1 MRAMP
6 TVLVVDD
13 DTWFADEY
21 SRPLQD
27 AGYLVV
33 RAGNALEALE
43 RLDETAVAAVVL
55 DMFMPGPNGLVL
67 LHELASHSDLNAIPV
82 IVITNA
88 AADIKH
94 GALAPYGVVK
104 VIDKTTMQ
112 PGDVL
117 AAVRGALG

>member
-88 AADIKH
+88 AADIKD